1 MARPLDGVLL
11 LDKDSGLSSNRVLQ
25 QAKRLLH
32 ARKAG
37 HGGTLD
43 PLASG
48 LLPLLFGE
56 ATKFAQFAL
65 DSDKEYLAEVRLGI
79 TTDTGDAEGAVI
91 AQHAV
96 DLDDARI
103 GRALERFRG
112 VIEQVPPMYSALK
125 HQGRPLYELARS
137 GRSVERAARRV
148 TVHALELIGRSGDTL
163 RLRVGCSKGTYVRQL
178 AADLG
183 AALQTGAHLAALRR
197 TAVGRFCI
205 DEAVGLEALQ
215 AMTDAERDAC
225 LLPVDSLLADL
236 PRVELGTALAARFS
250 LGQAVALDAPP
261 EGRCR
266 VYAGPDRLIGVGEP
280 GAGRELR
287 PLRLLAEGTVTV
299 ASG

>member
-1 MARPLDGVLL
+1 MARRLDGVLL

-25 QAKRLLH
+25 QAKRLLR

-79 TTDTGDAEGAVI
+79 ATDTGDAEGAVI

-96 DLDDARI
+96 DLDEARI

-148 TVHALELIGRSGDTL
+148 TVHALELMGRSGDSL
-163 RLRVGCSKGTYVRQL
+163 RLRVRCSKGTYVRQL

-183 AALQTGAHLAALRR
+183 AELQTGAHLAALRR
-197 TAVGRFCI
+197 TAVGRFRI
-205 DEAVGLEALQ
+205 AEAVRLEALQ
-215 AMTDAERDAC
+215 AMTDSERDAC
-225 LLPVDSLLADL
+225 LLRVDSLLAEL
-236 PRVELGTALAARFS
+236 PRIELGTALAARFT
-250 LGQAVALDAPP
+250 LGQAVALDAPL

-266 VYAGPDRLIGVGEP
+266 VYAGPDRLIGVGES
-280 GAGRELR
+280 GAGLELR
-287 PLRLLAEGTVTV
+287 PLRLLAEDTVTV